1 MRGAGSGMV
10 TRKGQV
16 MSFGEWSSFFQGEL
30 GAAAAL
36 AGLLFVSIS
45 VNQAKILELGR
56 MADRGLE
63 ALAILFL
70 IIVITSLPLVPGQPP
85 RLLGAEILALG
96 MMALIATVFLQRS
109 YMRHVEEPYRRGSLA
124 MVVVNRLA
132 VAVVALAGLTLL
144 WRGDA
149 VGLYLLPAGIL
160 LSFFAASASA
170 WVLLVE
176 INR

>member
-1 MRGAGSGMV
+1 
-10 TRKGQV
+10 
-16 MSFGEWSSFFQGEL
+16 
-30 GAAAAL
+30 
-36 AGLLFVSIS
+36 
-45 VNQAKILELGR
+45 
-56 MADRGLE
+56 
-63 ALAILFL
+63 
-70 IIVITSLPLVPGQPP
+70 
-85 RLLGAEILALG
+85 
-96 MMALIATVFLQRS
+96 
-109 YMRHVEEPYRRGSLA
+109 

>member
-1 MRGAGSGMV
+1 V
-10 TRKGQV
+10 T
-16 MSFGEWSSFFQGEL
+16 EWSGFFQGEL

-36 AGLLFVSIS
+36 AGLLFVSVS

-70 IIVITSLPLVPGQPP
+70 IIMITSLPLVPGQPL
-85 RLLGAEILALG
+85 RLLGAEILVLG
-96 MMALIATVFLQRS
+96 MIALIAIVFLQRS
-109 YMRHVEEPYRRGSLA
+109 YMRQVEQAYRRSSLTLVA
-124 MVVVNRLA
+124 VNRLA
-132 VAVVALAGLTLL
+132 VTVVALAGLTLL
-144 WRGDA
+144 SRGDDA
-149 VGLYLLPAGIL
+149 GLYLLPAGIL
-160 LSFFAASASA
+160 LSFFAASAGA